1 MKADEKPARK
11 GPPKRLVV
19 LLVVL
24 AVCVVLAITA
34 YRSYSGT
41 HISTDDAFVDG
52 RIHTIAAKIS
62 GTVKTLCVE
71 DNQLVKKG
79 DLIAEIDPVDYN
91 ARVDE
96 AGASLSSEKS
106 RLAETGARAAMV
118 KSQRVELLQQVE
130 GTRINLE
137 VQRKNLIQAELDI
150 KKAQANLDAQE
161 ARLRQALL
169 DIRRADDL
177 FAKEAISREK
187 HENALTAKDVAEAQ
201 VRAAREQL
209 NQAAAA
215 RDAQGARVLQAEVEI
230 KRTEAALATQ
240 QNAIRQAEIG
250 VVSQTETTKQREAV
264 LRIAELN
271 RSYTRVEAPVDGYV
285 SKRSVEVGNQ
295 IQAGQPLLA
304 IVPLEGTWITANY
317 KETQLE
323 RVRPGQKAEIRV
335 DTYPGKT
342 FRGKVDSIMAGT
354 GSAFSLFPP
363 ENATGNFVK
372 VVQRI
377 SVKIVLDKGED
388 PDHLLRVGLSV
399 IPTIIVR

>member
-11 GPPKRLVV
+11 GPPKRLIV

-137 VQRKNLIQAELDI
+137 VQRKNLIQAEFDI

-161 ARLRQALL
+161 ARLRQAVL

-201 VRAAREQL
+201 VMAAREQL

-240 QNAIRQAEIG
+240 QNAIRQAEIS
-250 VVSQTETTKQREAV
+250 VVSQTETAKQREAV

-323 RVRPGQKAEIRV
+323 RVRPGQKAEIKV

-399 IPTIIVR
+399 IPTIVVR

>member
-137 VQRKNLIQAELDI
+137 VQRKNLIQAEFDI

-377 SVKIVLDKGED
+377 SVKIVLNKGED
-388 PDHLLRVGLSV
+388 PDDRCK
-399 IPTIIVR
+399 VRGFHSHRD

>member
-11 GPPKRLVV
+11 GPPKKLIV

-24 AVCVVLAITA
+24 AVCVVLAITV

-41 HISTDDAFVDG
+41 HISTDDAYVDG

-106 RLAETGARAAMV
+106 RLEEAGARSAMV

-130 GTRINLE
+130 GARINLE
-137 VQRKNLIQAELDI
+137 VQRKNFIQAELDI

-187 HENALTAKDVAEAQ
+187 HENTLTAKDVAEAQ
-201 VRAAREQL
+201 VKAAREQL

-240 QNAIRQAEIG
+240 QNAIRQAEIS
-250 VVSQTETTKQREAV
+250 VVSQTETTRQREAV

-271 RSYTRVEAPVDGYV
+271 RSYTRIEAPVDGYV

-323 RVRPGQKAEIRV
+323 RVRPGQKAEIKV

-342 FRGKVDSIMAGT
+342 FKGKVDSIMAGT

-377 SVKIVLDKGED
+377 PVKIVLDKGED
-388 PDHLLRVGLSV
+388 PDHVLRVGLSV
-399 IPTIIVR
+399 IPTIIAR

>member
-11 GPPKRLVV
+11 GPPKRLIV

-137 VQRKNLIQAELDI
+137 VQRKNLIQAEFDI

-161 ARLRQALL
+161 ARLRQAVL

-201 VRAAREQL
+201 VMAAREQL

-240 QNAIRQAEIG
+240 QNAIRQAEIS
-250 VVSQTETTKQREAV
+250 VVSQTETAKQREAV

-285 SKRSVEVGNQ
+285 SKRSVEVGTESRR
-295 IQAGQPLLA
+295 ASRFWLSSPSRA
-304 IVPLEGTWITANY
+304 
-317 KETQLE
+317 
-323 RVRPGQKAEIRV
+323 
-335 DTYPGKT
+335 
-342 FRGKVDSIMAGT
+342 RGSPRTTRKPSWRG
-354 GSAFSLFPP
+354 
-363 ENATGNFVK
+363 
-372 VVQRI
+372 
-377 SVKIVLDKGED
+377 
-388 PDHLLRVGLSV
+388 
-399 IPTIIVR
+399 